1 MERREPEGPAT
12 SRKERGS
19 CERFMSLTGVRVI
32 GRSEGNVGQGCG
44 VKIYISL
51 GDLESLSTMLA
62 IRTRIVINFCTN
74 ASGAWSPLLR
84 LRDSAGGLRVFA
96 AVEEEAAGRAGV
108 RESYLFADTIV
119 RQTVQRCVQAWHGS
133 SDVGLSWKCL
143 WLFSRTRLG
152 LLHVRVLRRAPRSAD
167 PLHTSL
173 FPRRETINFI
183 SLHLSCFD

>member
-1 MERREPEGPAT
+1 
-12 SRKERGS
+12 
-19 CERFMSLTGVRVI
+19 
-32 GRSEGNVGQGCG
+32 
-44 VKIYISL
+44 
-51 GDLESLSTMLA
+51 MLA
-62 IRTRIVINFCTN
+62 IRTRIVINFCAN

-96 AVEEEAAGRAGV
+96 AVEEEVAGRAGV

-183 SLHLSCFD
+183 SFSCCTFPALTRLMGPWRFVQFMLLFCFSYFGCYMPAAIRQLDSGDT